1 MRLLGAGA
9 TVIVAD
15 LNKPPINELNDDQRS
30 RLVFV
35 KIDIGSKDSLLRLR
49 EDLPFQP
56 TILVNNAAIQNNGK
70 AVDQLSL
77 DEIDRIVRTNLLG
90 VMYCTNIFLPGMKR
104 RRFGHVVNMASCLG
118 LGGLNNVADYCA
130 TKFGVV
136 GFNESLRLEL
146 KVQGYSEIKTTI
158 VCPFLVNT
166 GMFAN
171 LNVAHPAL
179 TPPLSPD
186 EVAEAI
192 FDAVKYRNR
201 PEIWMPK
208 SIYLLPLVRLFP
220 CALYDLAQ
228 QLIGSTSSFI
238 YDKGK

>member
-1 MRLLGAGA
+1 MEAGA
-9 TVIVAD
+9 TVIIAD
-15 LNKPPINELNDDQRS
+15 LNEPPSHELVSEFRQS
-30 RLVFV
+30 LVHYQ
-35 KIDIGSKDSLLRLR
+35 IDVGSKESLSSMESELSKK
-49 EDLPFQP
+49 P

-70 AVDQLSL
+70 SIEQLGFE
-77 DEIDRIVRTNLLG
+77 EIDRIVKTNLLAG
-90 VMYCTNIFLPGMKR
+90 MYCTKIFLPYMKEKGS
-104 RRFGHVVNMASCLG
+104 GHIINMASCLG

-146 KVQGYSEIKTTI
+146 KTQGYHRIKTTI

-171 LNVAHPAL
+171 LRVAHPLL
-179 TPPLSPD
+179 TPPLSTE

-192 FDAVKYRNR
+192 FDAIRYRNR
-201 PEIWMPK
+201 DEIWMPK
-208 SIYLLPLVRLFP
+208 SICLLPLVRLFP
-220 CALYDLAQ
+220 CALYDFAQ
-228 QLIGSTSSFI
+228 QLIGSTNSYV